1 MKPYWKNES
10 LHLWHSDFRELTLLE
25 KVGCVVTSPPYN
37 IGKDYDTHDDVLP
50 EDEYYTLI
58 RSLSE
63 WCWSNTSPENA
74 HVFLNVGHTCV
85 DPLIAFNVLKAFMA
99 NEQWHL
105 QNRIIW
111 VKSLHVQDKTYGHF
125 KPVNSK
131 RFLNDCFEEVFH
143 LTKTG
148 AEQIDRLRTGVPYED
163 KSNESRWEGAGK
175 LRCRG
180 NVWFVPYETITSK
193 SMRGNHPA
201 PFPVELAEMCI
212 KLSGAKSVA
221 DPMVGTGSTMVAAK
235 RLGVRGYGADI
246 SKDYLD
252 FAVNRLANEE
262 LRLSIL

>member
-1 MKPYWKNES
+1 MKAYWRS
-10 LHLWHSDFRELTLLE
+10 GYGVVLYHSDFREVVLPE
-25 KVGCVVTSPPYN
+25 NVGCVVTSPPYN
-37 IGKDYDTHDDVLP
+37 IGKGYDTHDDTLS
-50 EDEYYTLI
+50 EDEYYILI

-63 WCWSNTSPENA
+63 WCWNNTLPEGA

-85 DPLIAFNVLKAFMA
+85 NPLIASEVLEAFMLG
-99 NEQWHL
+99 EQWRL

-111 VKSLHVQDKTYGHF
+111 AKSLSVRGKTHGHF

-148 AEQIDRLRTGVPYED
+148 SEQIDRLAVGVPYED
-163 KSNESRWEGAGK
+163 KSNESRWESAED

-201 PFPVELAEMCI
+201 PFPVELAEMCV
-212 KLSGAKSVA
+212 KLSGADTVA
-221 DPMVGTGSTMVAAK
+221 DPMAGTGSTMVAAK
-235 RLGVRGYGADI
+235 RLGVRGYGVDI
-246 SKDYLD
+246 SSDYLD
-252 FAVNRLANEE
+252 FAAQRVSSEPIQLDF
-262 LRLSIL
+262 